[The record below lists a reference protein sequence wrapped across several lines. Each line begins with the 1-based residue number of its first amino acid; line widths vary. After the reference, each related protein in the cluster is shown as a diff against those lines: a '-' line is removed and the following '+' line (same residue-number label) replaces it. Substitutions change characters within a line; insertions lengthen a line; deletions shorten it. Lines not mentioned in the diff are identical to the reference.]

1 MATVILTSD
10 PGIFGSIIDEFAFE
24 VSESSDGITVYESNK
39 SNKLLMVA
47 KNFDFTEGIEEISE
61 VLLRYSIEFLISLE
75 HATAFSEHIPVGSVL
90 LCDLMNSLEGP
101 IALWHPNECSVI
113 KKFVNQPIS
122 HLFENLAHDNWIIPH
137 CSLLVTSQIVGKPP
151 MKKWLNKVLQVDVND
166 LHGKGIDSLSRK
178 LGIEYALVR
187 GIVTA
192 VEVNHSDFY
201 MGLQHNAGSP
211 LLLVIFNPFKLI
223 TLIKFLNRR
232 SKMRKNASK
241 ILRRLL
247 FVEAV

>member
-1 MATVILTSD
+1 
-10 PGIFGSIIDEFAFE
+10 
-24 VSESSDGITVYESNK
+24 
-39 SNKLLMVA
+39 
-47 KNFDFTEGIEEISE
+47 
-61 VLLRYSIEFLISLE
+61 
-75 HATAFSEHIPVGSVL
+75 
-90 LCDLMNSLEGP
+90 
-101 IALWHPNECSVI
+101 
-113 KKFVNQPIS
+113 
-122 HLFENLAHDNWIIPH
+122 
-137 CSLLVTSQIVGKPP
+137 

-178 LGIEYALVR
+178 LRIEYAIVR

-201 MGLQHNAGSP
+201 MGLQRNERSS

-232 SKMRKNASK
+232 SKMRQNTSK